1 MRGTPIPRFSSRGSS
16 VGSRP
21 ASPSRSSSGLLVRH
35 TSTGSAQPKAASTPV
50 EQATAH
56 LNAAERWFSDFK
68 RMQQNSA
75 RDARLANAAA
85 AMVASDQAAMAEMDR
100 AKRSGADIAALVKRL
115 CDGLEAQNE
124 TLVAARQ
131 RGSDAVG
138 RMHDRA
144 EAVEASLRT
153 KQRAV
158 KHDLN
163 AAMSW

>member
-1 MRGTPIPRFSSRGSS
+1 MRGTPIPRFSSQWLFG
-16 VGSRP
+16 GL
-21 ASPSRSSSGLLVRH
+21 AAGLALALIIGLLVH
-35 TSTGSAQPKAASTPV
+35 YTSTGSAQPKAAGTPV

-68 RMQQNSA
+68 RMQQNST

-85 AMVASDQAAMAEMDR
+85 AMVEMDR